1 LHLPDKP
8 VAKQFSYEAKKIFD
22 KPDTAKLK
30 DAKTLN
36 EVGNYL
42 QNNPFGLAVIAAY
55 SDMKGDTERDR
66 LLTEARSM
74 IARDYLVKNFK
85 LEDTRVKTIGMGKSN
100 KVSDGGSV
108 EVLIYPEGTSA
119 VQNSAEPPSQ

>member
-1 LHLPDKP
+1 M
-8 VAKQFSYEAKKIFD
+8 AKQFSYEAKKIFD

-36 EVGNYL
+36 EVGNHL

-119 VQNSAEPPSQ
+119 AQNSAEPRSQ

>member
-1 LHLPDKP
+1 VLYQKNI
-8 VAKQFSYEAKKIFD
+8 EASTSQ
-22 KPDTAKLK
+22 DTAKLK
-30 DAKTLN
+30 GAKTLN

-42 QNNPFGLAVIAAY
+42 QNNSFGLAIIVAY
-55 SDMKGDTERDR
+55 SDMKGDTEKDR